1 MHYARLSSCSA
12 IVLLYKTTV
21 LFSISVPEHY
31 VTIMSS
37 VVIKSEL
44 DQSLC
49 ILSRLKVFDVNHRLC
64 CNQLVGE
71 KKAHIYDKHTHT
83 HST

>member
-12 IVLLYKTTV
+12 ILLYKTTV
-21 LFSISVPEHY
+21 LEFSISVPEHY

-49 ILSRLKVFDVNHRLC
+49 ILSRLKVFDVNHRLS
-64 CNQLVGE
+64 CNQPVRGKE
-71 KKAHIYDKHTHT
+71 STHL
-83 HST
+83 